1 MKSLLT
7 GIKQVLLWSYARG
20 TWQYDVLC
28 LLILATIFLIPSHYF
43 GDRDRVAPK
52 SDLITPTVVRANE
65 IAPSTSKAGISD
77 AGETIHIIE
86 INELRAFL
94 QRQNKPELLNS
105 PREAIV
111 LYLRD
116 QLRRDVTIIG
126 QEEPFTQNGQPGY
139 RVRFK

>member
-1 MKSLLT
+1 MKSLLI

-28 LLILATIFLIPSHYF
+28 ILIVATIFLIPNSFF

-52 SDLITPTVVRANE
+52 ADLITPTTVGANE
-65 IAPSTSKAGISD
+65 MSAVTSRAGTAD
-77 AGETIHIIE
+77 ASEIMHIE
-86 INELRAFL
+86 IEKLRAFL
-94 QRQNKPELLNS
+94 ERHNRPELLNS

-139 RVRFK
+139 LIRFK

>member
-1 MKSLLT
+1 MKSLLI

-28 LLILATIFLIPSHYF
+28 ILIVATIFLIPSSFF

-52 SDLITPTVVRANE
+52 SDLITPTAVRANE
-65 IAPSTSKAGISD
+65 NAPVTSKAGTSD
-77 AGETIHIIE
+77 AGETIHIEIE
-86 INELRAFL
+86 KLRAFL
-94 QRQNKPELLNS
+94 ERQNRAELLNS

-111 LYLRD
+111 LYLSN

-126 QEEPFTQNGQPGY
+126 QEEPFTKNGQSGY
-139 RVRFK
+139 LVRFK